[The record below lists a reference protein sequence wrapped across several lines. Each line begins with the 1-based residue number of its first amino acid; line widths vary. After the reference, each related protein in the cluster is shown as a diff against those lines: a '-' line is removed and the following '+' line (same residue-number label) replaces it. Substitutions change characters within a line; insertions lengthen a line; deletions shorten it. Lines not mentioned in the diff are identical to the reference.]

1 MGWDDGIE
9 LTSIGPKGSS
19 DAALQLDG
27 NQPVNQTSTHPHVQG
42 GKKRELEK
50 FECVLTHTRDEM
62 KKNER
67 EEGRKKEKSFGSCA
81 AHVVSVGRRRPSFGR
96 VMLYNPSAI

>member
-27 NQPVNQTSTHPHVQG
+27 NQPVNQTSTHMYKG
-42 GKKRELEK
+42 GKKGARK
-50 FECVLTHTRDEM
+50 IRVCLTHTRDEM
-62 KKNER
+62 EKNER